1 MPSAAS
7 GTALERGLDGEH
19 GRRSSIGLLASPPAF
34 KGAGSGVVVSCQP
47 QSLPGTCAPHLN
59 PAGELAKDIHNVG
72 KIANMKAELITRFK
86 SVADDG
92 GVTELVVW
100 RVPQPVSP
108 SGHGY
113 KYRAVYVVDGV
124 RVIGFDNERG
134 KGDHCHL
141 HGRELPY
148 NFTTVDALVED
159 FIAAV
164 DAARRTP

>member
-19 GRRSSIGLLASPPAF
+19 GRRSSIGLLASSPAF
-34 KGAGSGVVVSCQP
+34 KGVGSGVVVSCQP

-86 SVADDG
+86 SVAEDG

-148 NFTTVDALVED
+148 NFTTIDALVED